1 MTSERGHIRIA
12 SRTSAL
18 AIRQVEEIQDAI
30 ERQDCSIE
38 IIPVNTQGDIDDR
51 PFPEMDGQG
60 FFVKAV
66 QEAVL
71 QGEADLAVHS
81 YKDLP
86 SAQVLDLEV
95 AAVPLRADPRDALL
109 VRPEQ
114 FKAEGNSLP
123 LKLSA
128 RVGTSSARRKAQL
141 LCLREDLEVSDIRGN
156 VPTRIDKLRNGD
168 LDAIVVAAAALE
180 SLRYEPVD
188 LKLELLDPRIFV
200 PAPAQGAL
208 ALEIRRND
216 YYMASLLTELHDPS
230 GYRAVAA
237 ERGLLAMLQG
247 GCQVALGA
255 HATFNQ
261 GLITLCAWYE
271 GNSVVVEHPNSE
283 GAAMLAYDALG
294 RPTPH
299 STGEVK

>member
-1 MTSERGHIRIA
+1 MTSERGLIRIA

-18 AIRQVEEIQDAI
+18 AIRQVEEIRDFF

-51 PFPEMDGQG
+51 SFSLMEGQG
-60 FFVKAV
+60 FFVKAIQQV
-66 QEAVL
+66 VSC
-71 QGEADLAVHS
+71 GEADLAVHS
-81 YKDLP
+81 FKDLP

-109 VRPEQ
+109 IRPEH
-114 FKAEGNSLP
+114 FKAEGDSLP
-123 LKLSA
+123 LKFSA

-141 LCLREDLEVSDIRGN
+141 LSLRGDLELSDIRGN

-180 SLRYEPVD
+180 RLGYEPVD

-216 YYMASLLTELHDPS
+216 YYMASLLTELHDPI

>member
-12 SRTSAL
+12 SRTSVL
-18 AIRQVEEIQDAI
+18 AIRQVEEIQGAI

-123 LKLSA
+123 LKFSA
-128 RVGTSSARRKAQL
+128 RVGTSSARRRAQL
-141 LCLREDLEVSDIRGN
+141 LSLREDLEVSDIRGN

-180 SLRYEPVD
+180 RLRYEPVD
-188 LKLELLDPRIFV
+188 LRLELLDPRIFV

-294 RPTPH
+294 RPTPD
-299 STGEVK
+299 SPGEVE